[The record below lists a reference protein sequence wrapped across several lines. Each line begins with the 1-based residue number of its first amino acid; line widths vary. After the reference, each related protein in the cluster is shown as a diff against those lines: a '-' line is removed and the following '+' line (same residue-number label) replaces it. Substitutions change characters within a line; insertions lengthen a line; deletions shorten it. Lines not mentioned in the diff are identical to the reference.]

1 MSYQAEAEAPFD
13 PTYPDDRITEWGPA
27 AEHRRGVPGLC
38 WQNARDVAGAA
49 SDLYFYAEGLAFN
62 HGEWSGHGWVVR
74 KSDGQVV
81 ECTDGYETSS
91 AYRGICLEVAEVEE
105 FIDGRP
111 LVKGR
116 SCRERWRTTYP
127 DGSTRSEAPGVITI
141 LAEEVIEQGSDM
153 FEWHRELSRW
163 LDRGMAN
170 GRSLPGRD

>member
-1 MSYQAEAEAPFD
+1 MGPSGGAPPRCAGSVLAECS
-13 PTYPDDRITEWGPA
+13 RRRWGRVRP
-27 AEHRRGVPGLC
+27 L
-38 WQNARDVAGAA
+38 
-49 SDLYFYAEGLAFN
+49 LLEGLAFN